1 MYGEKTLD
9 SVMSRYH
16 DDKNLSGISVLEV
29 TDEVLIQLR
38 EICLSHKHM
47 EIMVE
52 IYDDESDWDNMTWR
66 DIEGEGYGWL
76 WIDNPKEKW
85 LGLLQECLDDFV
97 KNKLEQGFHRKE
109 KVLVVQLDNLL
120 IYHFIERESNL
131 HDTIF
136 TFSNDE
142 IEF

>member
-1 MYGEKTLD
+1 MRDEKALND
-9 SVMSRYH
+9 VVARYQNEIHAREVSVF
-16 DDKNLSGISVLEV
+16 DV
-29 TDEVLIQLR
+29 TDKLLGELR
-38 EICLSHKHM
+38 EVCHAHNHM

-76 WIDNPKEKW
+76 WVNEPKGKW
-85 LGLLQECLDDFV
+85 LRLLQDWLDDFV
-97 KNKLEQGFHRKE
+97 KGKRAELLQTKE
-109 KVLVVQLDNLL
+109 KVLVVQLENLL
-120 IYHFIERESNL
+120 IYHFIERDSNL